1 LIGLDFIRKNNYNMF
16 LGLENYLLRKD
27 DSMDMENSLIL
38 RSIKSIAGITIGA
51 ILLAIAINA
60 IIIPTGLLSGGAG
73 GLALVGQYLFKLPV
87 DIGMLLINIPIFI
100 WGIKELNKRFIVYS
114 LIGTA
119 VTIIAIPITRPLVV
133 VPKLDL
139 FLASITSGVL
149 MGIGVGLILKCGAS
163 TGGTDIVAMIM
174 KKKKNMSVGTV
185 SFAFN
190 LIVLAISAFYF
201 NLSITLYTAVSMYVT
216 GKVIDFVLEGLNRNK
231 SIMIVSDKSHE
242 IADKIMKELGRG
254 VTYLEGQGAY
264 SGEQKLVINCVVN
277 NFEVAK
283 VKEIVREFDKQA
295 FMFFT
300 DTAEVSGK
308 GFTS

>member
-87 DIGMLLINIPIFI
+87 DIGMLLINIPIFM